1 MRISDWSSDVCASDL
16 IVVDCAKA
24 PAGSGRDRDRE
35 SSTRRRGRAPR
46 FSSGRTGIGNRPGLV
61 LDAEP
66 EAVAPGA
73 VRPLQSLPAPSRPA
87 GCTVGGEIHAQFEDL
102 RAVAPVFVGR
112 AGWRNRQV
120 GPAAGTGAPGRTI
133 VRPAHRLTTVAGNA

>member
-1 MRISDWSSDVCASDL
+1 MIRRPPRSTRTDTLLPYTTLFRSGIYN
-16 IVVDCAKA
+16 IVVYCAKA

-87 GCTVGGEIHAQFEDL
+87 GCTVGGEIHAQFEGL
-102 RAVAPVFVGR
+102 RAVAPGLVARKSVG
-112 AGWRNRQV
+112 
-120 GPAAGTGAPGRTI
+120 
-133 VRPAHRLTTVAGNA
+133 